1 MPYKLG
7 YDKELDSLNHY
18 MFIYPAVALMTI
30 LVHTTNRYNGF
41 WDISWTFS
49 VWLEAVAIIPQLYI
63 VYKKREVNLNKN
75 SNYRL
80 KLLQE
85 HIWPHLVVI
94 KDFIF

>member
-18 MFIYPAVALMTI
+18 IFIYPAVAVMTL

-49 VWLEAVAIIPQLYI
+49 VWLEAVAIVPQLYI
-63 VYKKREVNLNKN
+63 VYKKREV
-75 SNYRL
+75 SVS
-80 KLLQE
+80 LLLILGGS
-85 HIWPHLVVI
+85 HHWYLYGMSWLL
-94 KDFIF
+94 

>member
-18 MFIYPAVALMTI
+18 IFIYPAVAVMTL

-49 VWLEAVAIIPQLYI
+49 VWLEAVALVPQLYI
-63 VYKKREVNLNKN
+63 VYKKREV
-75 SNYRL
+75 SVS
-80 KLLQE
+80 LLLILGGS
-85 HIWPHLVVI
+85 HHWYLYGMSWLL
-94 KDFIF
+94 